1 MAKQV
6 KAALVAALVIFV
18 VAGAVMTGGWTLAL
32 TQGVAGAATLTA
44 AGMAAIT
51 FGTTLLT
58 SLIGGMTSK
67 GMDASSGNFGS
78 KFATRS
84 ATAPRQIIYGKTRV
98 GGTIVHME
106 TSGVDNYLLHMV
118 IAISGHEIEEL
129 TNIRLNDKDLTT
141 STSTISGST
150 VYTVT
155 NSDYTNT
162 DNDNNFGSGRLMRYT
177 FSDGSQT
184 AVDAFMNAQLSSMG
198 TSDKFL
204 GMSYIYMQMV
214 FDSEKF
220 GGGIPATSFLVKG
233 KKVYDPRNNSTAWSD
248 NPALIIRDYLTNTE
262 YGLKAQTVEI
272 NDTTNAGGFAS
283 AANTCD
289 QNVTLADGSTTEK
302 RYTANGFTNFSA
314 SGNGIIESILSSM
327 AGKMSYVNGQFNVFA
342 GASQTP
348 SLTITDDEL
357 LASLSISTKT
367 TSNDFYNTVKPVY
380 VDSTTDY
387 QGTDAEVY
395 QDTTFLNADTPSGES
410 TANYVKQMEVQL
422 PFTVTDTMAQ
432 RLGRIALKS
441 QRQTVSLSALVSL
454 KFMRCQPNDWVYLT
468 NVRLGYSQK
477 VFQVVST
484 NLEVISEGEVPVI
497 ATRLELIEIASSVF
511 NFATNDYT
519 TGQSEGSDVT
529 TGSYAVTAPSNL
541 ALAQQTNKEGV
552 TTKVDIKAS
561 WTNNSSDKV
570 TLTEVA
576 YKLSTDSAFTSDFTV
591 GKGVAVALLPNV
603 VVGKTYNVKARHI
616 DVNGVTSAYTSV
628 VNIAIAAPTDAPAVP
643 QSLTASSGEP
653 FSILVSWINSTSAD
667 LKATKIYRRTSNS
680 TPTDDTYLVDTILG
694 ANGKKTTT
702 VFGPQDGLTAGT
714 TYYFWVRS
722 VNQSDVHSAFVGS
735 ASGNFTNVSAGE
747 IVDGAITT
755 VKLAADAVTNAKI
768 AVNAIQGDVIAAGAI
783 VEAKLGVDAV
793 TNAKLADNAV
803 NTAQIVSS
811 AISAAKIATGAV
823 TNTKLG
829 TDAVTNAK
837 LADNAVQTAQIAA
850 DAITTAKIATGAI
863 TSTELGTD
871 AVTNA
876 KLADNAVNTAQIA
889 ADAISTAK
897 IADNA
902 VTSAIIA
909 NGAITETKITNNAI
923 TTDKINANAITTAK
937 ITAGAVIASTIATNA
952 ITAVK
957 INAGAITTAKIN
969 AGAITADT
977 IATNAITAV
986 KIAADAVTA
995 DKVAANSIVANSIVT
1010 NAITSAK
1017 INAGA
1022 ITTAKINAGAV
1033 TADTIASNA
1042 ITAVKIN
1049 ADAVTADK
1057 VAANAIVANNITANA
1072 ITSEKIIADAI
1083 TTAKINAGAI
1093 TADTIATNAITAVKI
1108 NADAITS
1115 DKIAANAITS
1125 AKITAGAI
1133 VAGKLAADSIVASNI
1148 QANAITAAK
1157 INADAVTADK
1167 VAANAIVAANI
1178 VGGTI
1183 TATQMA
1189 ADSIGADQIAANA
1202 VTADAIAAGTI
1213 TATEIASNTI
1223 TSTQINVDTLD
1234 VKHFA
1239 NVSADIINQTGGTV
1253 PLRVTAENSQWNG
1266 TYPGSTQNNV
1276 EAVYMN
1282 TTLNNVRNDGGYQVI
1297 YSAVLGDTRNG
1308 TIEYS
1313 FNNSTWTSLGSPMNT
1328 QSGTFRSYIFVWQ
1341 GTISGMSS
1349 SQETVYWR
1357 VKWNNSGS
1365 IFNSTYQAIYIDV
1378 DNTQ

>member
-1 MAKQV
+1 MAKQI
-6 KAALVAALVIFV
+6 KAAAVAALVVFLVYSGLDVKTTMSIF
-18 VAGAVMTGGWTLAL
+18 GM
-32 TQGVAGAATLTA
+32 GAAGSAAVLTFA
-44 AGMAAIT
+44 
-51 FGTTLLT
+51 TT
-58 SLIGGMTSK
+58 LIGGVIGKMTSK
-67 GMDASSGNFGS
+67 GINATGDNFGS
-78 KFATRS
+78 KFSTRS
-84 ATAPRQIIYGKTRV
+84 AIEPRKIIYGECRV
-98 GGTIVHME
+98 GGTFVHME
-106 TSGVDNYLLHMV
+106 TSGVDNYLLHAV
-118 IAISGHEIEEL
+118 VAIAGHEIEDL
-129 TNIRLNDKDLTT
+129 VSVRLNDKNLGV
-141 STSTISGST
+141 SSSTISGST
-150 VYTVT
+150 VYTCT
-155 NSDYTNT
+155 DSDYTNT
-162 DNDNNFGSGRLMRYT
+162 ENDNNFGSGRLLRYT
-177 FSDGSQT
+177 FEDGSQT
-184 AVDAFMNAQLSSMG
+184 AVNGFMNAQLG
-198 TSDKFL
+198 TINTSDKFL
-204 GMSYIYMQMV
+204 GVSYVYVQMV
-214 FDSEKF
+214 FDTEAF
-220 GGGIPATSFLVKG
+220 GGGMPSLSFNVKG
-233 KKVYDPRNNSTAWSD
+233 KKCYDPRNNTTAYTV
-248 NPALIIRDYLTNTE
+248 NPALHIRDFLTNTQ
-262 YGLKAQTVEI
+262 YGLKATTTEI
-272 NDTTNAGGFAS
+272 NDTTNAGGFAA
-283 AANTCD
+283 AANICE

-302 RYTANGFTNFSA
+302 RYTANGFSNFSA
-314 SGNGIIESILSSM
+314 TGAGIIEGLLSSM
-327 AGKMSYVNGQFNVFA
+327 AGKMSYVNGQFCVFA

-357 LASLSISTKT
+357 LSELNISTNPNAGNLFN
-367 TSNDFYNTVKPVY
+367 SIKPIY
-380 VDSTTDY
+380 VDSTQNYTAA
-387 QGTDAEVY
+387 DAEVY

-410 TANYVKQMEVQL
+410 TANYVKQMETQL

-432 RLGRIALKS
+432 RLARIALKS
-441 QRQTVSLSALVSL
+441 QRQTTSLSCLVSL
-454 KFMRCQPNDWVYLT
+454 EFMRCQPNDWVYMT
-468 NVRLGYSQK
+468 NERLGYSQK
-477 VFQVVST
+477 VF
-484 NLEVISEGEVPVI
+484 EVISTNMEIIDSGDVPVM
-497 ATRLELIEIASSVF
+497 ATRLQLKEVAASVF
-511 NFATNDYT
+511 SFATSDYT

-529 TGSYAVTAPSNL
+529 IGSYSVTAPSNL
-541 ALAQQTNKEGV
+541 SLAQQTNKDGV

-576 YKLSTDSAFTSDFTV
+576 YKLSTDGAYTSDFTV

-616 DVNGVTSAYTSV
+616 DVNGVASSYTSV
-628 VNIAIAAPTDAPAVP
+628 VNITISAPTDAPAVP
-643 QSLTASSGEP
+643 TSLTASTGQA
-653 FSILVSWINSTSAD
+653 FNILVSWTNSTSAD
-667 LKATKIYRRTSNS
+667 LKATKIYRRTSNT
-680 TPTDDTYLVDTILG
+680 TPTDDTYLVETIYGL
-694 ANGKKTTT
+694 NGKVTSTL
-702 VFGPQDGLTAGT
+702 FGTQDGLTAGT

-755 VKLAADAVTNAKI
+755 VKLATDAVTNAKI
-768 AVNAIQGDVIAAGAI
+768 AVDAIQGDVIAAGAI

-876 KLADNAVNTAQIA
+876 KLADNAVETAQLA
-889 ADAISTAK
+889 
-897 IADNA
+897 
-902 VTSAIIA
+902 
-909 NGAITETKITNNAI
+909 NNAI
-923 TTDKINANAITTAK
+923 TSTKISDNAITTGKINAN
-937 ITAGAVIASTIATNA
+937 
-952 ITAVK
+952 
-957 INAGAITTAKIN
+957 AITTAKIN

-995 DKVAANSIVANSIVT
+995 DKVAANSIVADSIVS

-1057 VAANAIVANNITANA
+1057 VAANAIVADNITTNA
-1072 ITSEKIIADAI
+1072 ITSDKIIASAITSTKISAGAVVAGKIAANAVEAIAITADAI
-1083 TTAKINAGAI
+1083 TT
-1093 TADTIATNAITAVKI
+1093 
-1108 NADAITS
+1108 

-1133 VAGKLAADSIVASNI
+1133 IAGKLAADSIVASNI
-1148 QANAITAAK
+1148 QSNAITAAK
-1157 INADAVTADK
+1157 ISADAVTADK

-1178 VGGTI
+1178 VSGTI

-1189 ADSIGADQIAANA
+1189 ADSIGADQIIANA
-1202 VTADAIAAGTI
+1202 VTADAIASGTI

-1223 TSTQINVDTLD
+1223 TGTQINVDTLD

-1239 NVSADIINQTGGTV
+1239 NVSADIISHTGSTV
-1253 PLRVTAENSQWNG
+1253 PLAVFGSEFQRGSTNFTTQTSSTG
-1266 TYPGSTQNNV
+1266 TYLSMTID
-1276 EAVYMN
+1276 E
-1282 TTLNNVRNDGGYQVI
+1282 VRNNAQYQAIWTGV
-1297 YSAVLGDTRNG
+1297 YGDCTNGVL
-1308 TIEYS
+1308 EYS
-1313 FNNSTWTSLGSPMNT
+1313 VNGGTSYVQAAGGIQNVT
-1328 QSGTFRSYIFVWQ
+1328 FAAGTFRTYLFAYN
-1341 GTISGMSS
+1341 GTISGLPTSG
-1349 SQETVYWR
+1349 TNANKVYWR
-1357 VKWNNSGS
+1357 VRWITKLR
-1365 IFNSTYQAIYIDV
+1365 STYQSLYVFI